1 MNKDKALFRLEREK
15 LLLTGEIPRLFM
27 KYALPGVAGL
37 LFLGIQSVIDGIVL
51 GRFVGAN
58 ALASVNLVLP
68 CYSLIS
74 AFAIVMG
81 IGGQTLVSISLGRG
95 DKQEANNAL
104 RSVFVFLLGMSVV
117 VSLVIFLSA
126 GKIASFLGANEVLL
140 PDAVHYIRALVPFF
154 PLLCA
159 MFFGDYIIKAMGHPL
174 YATSVMGMTVV
185 LNIVLDL
192 VFVAVLGWGVMGAG
206 LATGIAFTMGACFNV
221 PRLFSCHEVV
231 AVQRGRYDRR
241 LVWNAFYNG
250 SSEGMSE
257 LSVAITVFLFNITM
271 MRYLGESGVAAFTAI
286 NYILFIGTTVFL
298 GISDGIIPIIGY
310 NYGARKQERIKSIL
324 KLAARTNSLIGIG
337 LFLLLLLFGEQV
349 IGLFFKDH
357 GSEAFEIASRGV
369 SIYCFAFLLCGLNI
383 LASSYFTAIGNA
395 KISIIISVLRG
406 LVFVGI
412 GILVLPAVFGIDA
425 IWYDV
430 PIAEICT
437 LSVSFW
443 LVRRSLFNNRSN
455 FCFLSEVLL
464 VF

>member
-140 PDAVHYIRALVPFF
+140 PDAVHYTRALVPFF

-174 YATSVMGMTVV
+174 YATSVMGITVV

-221 PRLFSCHEVV
+221 PRLFSRHEVV

-310 NYGARKQERIKSIL
+310 NYGARQQERIKSIL

-395 KISIIISVLRG
+395 KISIIISALRG

-455 FCFLSEVLL
+455 
-464 VF
+464 

>member
-95 DKQEANNAL
+95 DKQEANDAL

-221 PRLFSCHEVV
+221 PRLFSRHEVV

-310 NYGARKQERIKSIL
+310 NYGARQQERIKSIL

-395 KISIIISVLRG
+395 KISIIISALRG
-406 LVFVGI
+406 LVFLGI

-455 FCFLSEVLL
+455 
-464 VF
+464 

>member
-95 DKQEANNAL
+95 DKQEANDAL

-159 MFFGDYIIKAMGHPL
+159 MFFSDYIIKAMGHPL

-221 PRLFSCHEVV
+221 PRLFSRHEVV

-310 NYGARKQERIKSIL
+310 NHGARQQERIKSIL

-395 KISIIISVLRG
+395 KISIIISALRG

-455 FCFLSEVLL
+455 
-464 VF
+464 

>member
-221 PRLFSCHEVV
+221 PRLFSRHEVV

-310 NYGARKQERIKSIL
+310 NYGARQQERIKSIL

-337 LFLLLLLFGEQV
+337 LLLLLLLFGEQV

-395 KISIIISVLRG
+395 KISIIISALRG

-455 FCFLSEVLL
+455 
-464 VF
+464 

>member
-1 MNKDKALFRLEREK
+1 MNKDKALFRQEREK
-15 LLLTGEIPRLFM
+15 LLLTGEIPRLFF

-81 IGGQTLVSISLGRG
+81 IGGQTLVSISLGKG

-104 RSVFVFLLGMSVV
+104 RSVFLFLLGMSVV

-140 PDAVHYIRALVPFF
+140 PDSVGYIRALVPFF

-174 YATSVMGMTVV
+174 YATSVMGLTVI
-185 LNIVLDL
+185 LNIILDI
-192 VFVAVLGWGVMGAG
+192 VFVARLGWGVMGAG
-206 LATGIAFTMGACFNV
+206 LATGIAFTVGACFNL
-221 PRLFSCHEVV
+221 PRLFSRHEVV

-310 NYGARKQERIKSIL
+310 NFGARQQGRIKSIL
-324 KLAARTNSLIGIG
+324 KLAARTNSLIGIS

-357 GSEAFEIASRGV
+357 GSEAFAIASRGV

-395 KISIIISVLRG
+395 KISIIISALRG
-406 LVFVGI
+406 LIFVGI
-412 GILVLPAVFGIDA
+412 GILVLPAMFGIDA

-430 PIAEICT
+430 PIAEVCT

-443 LVRRSLFNNRSN
+443 LVRRSLKQ
-455 FCFLSEVLL
+455 
-464 VF
+464 

>member
-126 GKIASFLGANEVLL
+126 GKIASFLGANDVLL

-174 YATSVMGMTVV
+174 YATSVMGITVV

-221 PRLFSCHEVV
+221 PRLFSRHEVV

-310 NYGARKQERIKSIL
+310 NYGARQQERITSIL

-395 KISIIISVLRG
+395 KISIIISALRG

-455 FCFLSEVLL
+455 
-464 VF
+464 

>member
-159 MFFGDYIIKAMGHPL
+159 IFFGDYIIKAMGHPL

-221 PRLFSCHEVV
+221 PRLFSRHEVV

-455 FCFLSEVLL
+455 
-464 VF
+464 

>member
-27 KYALPGVAGL
+27 KYALPGVVGL

-174 YATSVMGMTVV
+174 YATSVMGLTVI
-185 LNIVLDL
+185 LNIILDI
-192 VFVAVLGWGVMGAG
+192 VFVARLGWGVMGAG

-221 PRLFSCHEVV
+221 PRLFSRHEVV

-310 NYGARKQERIKSIL
+310 NYGARQQERIKSIL

-395 KISIIISVLRG
+395 KISIIISALRG

-455 FCFLSEVLL
+455 
-464 VF
+464 

>member
-95 DKQEANNAL
+95 DKQESNNAL

-174 YATSVMGMTVV
+174 YATSVMGITVV

-221 PRLFSCHEVV
+221 PRLFSRHEVV

-310 NYGARKQERIKSIL
+310 NYGARQQERIKSIL

-395 KISIIISVLRG
+395 KISIIISALRG

-455 FCFLSEVLL
+455 
-464 VF
+464 

>member
-192 VFVAVLGWGVMGAG
+192 VFVAFLGWGVMGAG

-221 PRLFSCHEVV
+221 PRLFSRHEVV
-231 AVQRGRYDRR
+231 AVQRGRYDQR

-310 NYGARKQERIKSIL
+310 NYGAGQQERIKLIL

-395 KISIIISVLRG
+395 KISIIISALRG

-455 FCFLSEVLL
+455 
-464 VF
+464 

>member
-1 MNKDKALFRLEREK
+1 MNKDKALFRQEREK
-15 LLLTGEIPRLFM
+15 LLLTGEIPRLFF

-81 IGGQTLVSISLGRG
+81 IGGQTLVSISLGKG

-104 RSVFVFLLGMSVV
+104 RSVFLFLLGMSVV

-140 PDAVHYIRALVPFF
+140 PDSVGYIRALVPFF

-174 YATSVMGMTVV
+174 YATSVMGLTVI
-185 LNIVLDL
+185 LNIILDI
-192 VFVAVLGWGVMGAG
+192 VFVARLGWGVMGAG
-206 LATGIAFTMGACFNV
+206 LATGIAFTVGACFNL
-221 PRLFSCHEVV
+221 PRLFSRHEVV

-310 NYGARKQERIKSIL
+310 NFGARQQGRIKSIL
-324 KLAARTNSLIGIG
+324 KLAARTNSLIGIS

-357 GSEAFEIASRGV
+357 GSEAFAIASRGV

-395 KISIIISVLRG
+395 KISIIISALRG
-406 LVFVGI
+406 LIFVGI

-430 PIAEICT
+430 PIAEVCT

-443 LVRRSLFNNRSN
+443 LVRRSLKQ
-455 FCFLSEVLL
+455 
-464 VF
+464 

>member
-221 PRLFSCHEVV
+221 PRLFSRHEVV
-231 AVQRGRYDRR
+231 VVQRGRYDRR

-395 KISIIISVLRG
+395 KISIIISALRG

-455 FCFLSEVLL
+455 
-464 VF
+464 

>member
-159 MFFGDYIIKAMGHPL
+159 MFFGDYIIKAMGHLL

-221 PRLFSCHEVV
+221 PRLFSRHEVV

-395 KISIIISVLRG
+395 KISIIISALRG

-455 FCFLSEVLL
+455 
-464 VF
+464 

>member
-310 NYGARKQERIKSIL
+310 NYGAGQQERIKLIL

-455 FCFLSEVLL
+455 
-464 VF
+464 

>member
-95 DKQEANNAL
+95 DKQEANDAL

-221 PRLFSCHEVV
+221 PRLFSRHEVV

-310 NYGARKQERIKSIL
+310 NYGARQQERIKSIL

-369 SIYCFAFLLCGLNI
+369 SIYCFAFLLCGFNI

-395 KISIIISVLRG
+395 KISIIISALRG

-455 FCFLSEVLL
+455 
-464 VF
+464 

>member
-95 DKQEANNAL
+95 NKQEANNAV

-221 PRLFSCHEVV
+221 PRLFSRHEVV

-310 NYGARKQERIKSIL
+310 NYGARQQERIKSIL

-395 KISIIISVLRG
+395 KISIIISALRG

-455 FCFLSEVLL
+455 
-464 VF
+464 

>member
-95 DKQEANNAL
+95 DKQEANDAL

-159 MFFGDYIIKAMGHPL
+159 IFFGDYIIKAMGHPL

-221 PRLFSCHEVV
+221 PRLFSRHEVV

-310 NYGARKQERIKSIL
+310 NYGARQQERIKSIL

-395 KISIIISVLRG
+395 KISIIISALRG

-455 FCFLSEVLL
+455 
-464 VF
+464 

>member
-15 LLLTGEIPRLFM
+15 LLLTGESPRLFM

-159 MFFGDYIIKAMGHPL
+159 IFFGDYIIKAMGHPL

-221 PRLFSCHEVV
+221 PRLFSRHEVV

-395 KISIIISVLRG
+395 KISIIISALRG

-455 FCFLSEVLL
+455 
-464 VF
+464 

>member
-81 IGGQTLVSISLGRG
+81 IGGQTLVSISFGRG

-221 PRLFSCHEVV
+221 PRLFSRHEVV

-310 NYGARKQERIKSIL
+310 NYGARQQERIKSIL

-395 KISIIISVLRG
+395 KISIIISALRG

-455 FCFLSEVLL
+455 
-464 VF
+464 

>member
-221 PRLFSCHEVV
+221 PRLFSRHEVV
-231 AVQRGRYDRR
+231 AVQCGRYDRR

-310 NYGARKQERIKSIL
+310 NYGARQQERIKSIL

-455 FCFLSEVLL
+455 
-464 VF
+464 

>member
-1 MNKDKALFRLEREK
+1 MNKDKALFRQEREN

-221 PRLFSCHEVV
+221 PRLFSRHEVV

-310 NYGARKQERIKSIL
+310 NYGAGQQERIKSIL

-349 IGLFFKDH
+349 IRLFFKDH

-395 KISIIISVLRG
+395 KISIIISALRG

-455 FCFLSEVLL
+455 
-464 VF
+464 

>member
-1 MNKDKALFRLEREK
+1 MNKDKALFRQEREK
-15 LLLTGEIPRLFM
+15 LLLTGEIPRLFF

-81 IGGQTLVSISLGRG
+81 IGGQTLVSISLGKG

-104 RSVFVFLLGMSVV
+104 RSVFLFLLGMSVV

-140 PDAVHYIRALVPFF
+140 PDAVGYIRALVPFF

-174 YATSVMGMTVV
+174 YATSVMGLTVI
-185 LNIVLDL
+185 LNIILDI
-192 VFVAVLGWGVMGAG
+192 VFVARLGWGVMGAG
-206 LATGIAFTMGACFNV
+206 LATGIAFTVGACFNL
-221 PRLFSCHEVV
+221 PRLFSRHEVV

-310 NYGARKQERIKSIL
+310 NFGARQQGRIKSIL
-324 KLAARTNSLIGIG
+324 KLAARTNSLIGIS

-357 GSEAFEIASRGV
+357 GSEAFAIASRGV

-395 KISIIISVLRG
+395 KISIIISALRG
-406 LVFVGI
+406 LIFVGI

-430 PIAEICT
+430 PIAEVCT

-443 LVRRSLFNNRSN
+443 LVRRSLKQ
-455 FCFLSEVLL
+455 
-464 VF
+464 

>member
-174 YATSVMGMTVV
+174 YATSVMGITVV

-221 PRLFSCHEVV
+221 PRLFSRHEVV
-231 AVQRGRYDRR
+231 AVQRGCYDRR

-310 NYGARKQERIKSIL
+310 NYGARQQERIKSIL

-395 KISIIISVLRG
+395 KISIIISALRG

-455 FCFLSEVLL
+455 
-464 VF
+464 

>member
-192 VFVAVLGWGVMGAG
+192 VFVAVLGWGVMGVG

-455 FCFLSEVLL
+455 
-464 VF
+464 

>member
-15 LLLTGEIPRLFM
+15 LLLTGEIPRLFL

-81 IGGQTLVSISLGRG
+81 IGGQTLVSISLGKG

-104 RSVFVFLLGMSVV
+104 RSVFLFLLGMSVV
-117 VSLVIFLSA
+117 VSLVIYLSA

-140 PDAVHYIRALVPFF
+140 PDAVGYIRALVPFF

-174 YATSVMGMTVV
+174 YATSVMGLTVI
-185 LNIVLDL
+185 LNIILDII
-192 VFVAVLGWGVMGAG
+192 FVAGMGWGVMGAG
-206 LATGIAFTMGACFNV
+206 LSTGIAFTVGACLNV
-221 PRLFSCHEVV
+221 PRLFSRHEVV

-310 NYGARKQERIKSIL
+310 NFGAGQHGRIKSIL
-324 KLAARTNSLIGIG
+324 KLAAWTNSLIGIS

-357 GSEAFEIASRGV
+357 GSEAFAIASRGV

-395 KISIIISVLRG
+395 KISIIISALRG
-406 LVFVGI
+406 LIFVGI

-430 PIAEICT
+430 PIAEVCT

-443 LVRRSLFNNRSN
+443 LVRRSLKQ
-455 FCFLSEVLL
+455 
-464 VF
+464 

>member
-221 PRLFSCHEVV
+221 PRLFSRHEVV

-310 NYGARKQERIKSIL
+310 NHGARQQERIKSIL

-395 KISIIISVLRG
+395 KISIIISALRG

-455 FCFLSEVLL
+455 
-464 VF
+464 

>member
-221 PRLFSCHEVV
+221 PRLFSRHEVV
-231 AVQRGRYDRR
+231 AVQRGRYDQR

-310 NYGARKQERIKSIL
+310 NYGAGQQERIKSIL

-455 FCFLSEVLL
+455 
-464 VF
+464 

>member
-174 YATSVMGMTVV
+174 YATSVMGITVV

-221 PRLFSCHEVV
+221 PRLFSRHEVV

-310 NYGARKQERIKSIL
+310 NYGARQQERIKSIL

-395 KISIIISVLRG
+395 KISILISALRG

-455 FCFLSEVLL
+455 
-464 VF
+464 

>member
-231 AVQRGRYDRR
+231 AVQRGRYVRR

-455 FCFLSEVLL
+455 
-464 VF
+464 

>member
-1 MNKDKALFRLEREK
+1 MNKDKALFRQEREK
-15 LLLTGEIPRLFM
+15 LLLTGEIPRLFF

-81 IGGQTLVSISLGRG
+81 IGGQTLVSISLGKG

-104 RSVFVFLLGMSVV
+104 RSVFLFLLGMSVV

-140 PDAVHYIRALVPFF
+140 PDAVGYIRALVPFF

-174 YATSVMGMTVV
+174 YATSVMGLTVI
-185 LNIVLDL
+185 LNIILDI
-192 VFVAVLGWGVMGAG
+192 VFVARLGWGVMGAG
-206 LATGIAFTMGACFNV
+206 LATGIAFTVGACFNL
-221 PRLFSCHEVV
+221 PRLFSRHEVV

-310 NYGARKQERIKSIL
+310 NFGARQQGRIKSIL
-324 KLAARTNSLIGIG
+324 KLAARTNSLIGIS

-357 GSEAFEIASRGV
+357 GSEAFAIASRGV

-395 KISIIISVLRG
+395 KISIIISALRG
-406 LVFVGI
+406 LIFVGI
-412 GILVLPAVFGIDA
+412 GILVLPAMFGIDA

-430 PIAEICT
+430 PIAEVCT

-443 LVRRSLFNNRSN
+443 LVRRSLKQ
-455 FCFLSEVLL
+455 
-464 VF
+464 

>member
-1 MNKDKALFRLEREK
+1 MNKDKALFRQEREK

-95 DKQEANNAL
+95 DKQEVNNAL

-221 PRLFSCHEVV
+221 PRLFSRHEVV
-231 AVQRGRYDRR
+231 AVQRGRYDQR

-310 NYGARKQERIKSIL
+310 NYGAGQQERIKSIL

-395 KISIIISVLRG
+395 KISIIISALRG

-455 FCFLSEVLL
+455 
-464 VF
+464 

>member
-81 IGGQTLVSISLGRG
+81 TGGQTLVSISLGRG

-159 MFFGDYIIKAMGHPL
+159 MFFGDYIIKAMGHLL

-221 PRLFSCHEVV
+221 PRLFSRHEVV

-395 KISIIISVLRG
+395 KISIIISALRG

-455 FCFLSEVLL
+455 
-464 VF
+464 

>member
-1 MNKDKALFRLEREK
+1 MNKDKALFRQEREK
-15 LLLTGEIPRLFM
+15 LLLTGEIPRLFF

-81 IGGQTLVSISLGRG
+81 IGGQTLVSISLGKG

-104 RSVFVFLLGMSVV
+104 RSVFLFLLGMSVV

-140 PDAVHYIRALVPFF
+140 PDAVGYIRALVPFF

-174 YATSVMGMTVV
+174 YATSVMGLTVI
-185 LNIVLDL
+185 LNIILDI
-192 VFVAVLGWGVMGAG
+192 VFVARLGWGVMGAG
-206 LATGIAFTMGACFNV
+206 LATGIAFTVGACFNL
-221 PRLFSCHEVV
+221 PRLFSRHEVV

-310 NYGARKQERIKSIL
+310 NFGARQQGRIKSIL
-324 KLAARTNSLIGIG
+324 KLAARTNSLIGIS

-357 GSEAFEIASRGV
+357 GSEAFAIASRGV

-395 KISIIISVLRG
+395 KISIIISALRG
-406 LVFVGI
+406 LIFVGI

-430 PIAEICT
+430 PVAEVCT

-443 LVRRSLFNNRSN
+443 LVRRSLRR
-455 FCFLSEVLL
+455 
-464 VF
+464 

>member
-221 PRLFSCHEVV
+221 PRLFSRHEVV
-231 AVQRGRYDRR
+231 AVQRGRYDQR

-310 NYGARKQERIKSIL
+310 NYGARQQERIKSIL

-395 KISIIISVLRG
+395 KISIIISALRG

-412 GILVLPAVFGIDA
+412 GILVLPAVFSIDA

-455 FCFLSEVLL
+455 
-464 VF
+464 

>member
-15 LLLTGEIPRLFM
+15 LLLTGEIPRLVM

-221 PRLFSCHEVV
+221 PRLFSRHEVV

-257 LSVAITVFLFNITM
+257 LSVAITVFLFNFTM

-310 NYGARKQERIKSIL
+310 NYGARQQERIKSIL

-395 KISIIISVLRG
+395 KISIIISALRG

-455 FCFLSEVLL
+455 
-464 VF
+464 

>member
-74 AFAIVMG
+74 AFTIVMG

-221 PRLFSCHEVV
+221 PRLFSRHEVV

-310 NYGARKQERIKSIL
+310 NYGARQQERIKSIL

-395 KISIIISVLRG
+395 KISIIISALRG

-455 FCFLSEVLL
+455 
-464 VF
+464 

>member
-1 MNKDKALFRLEREK
+1 MNKDKVLFRLEREK

-221 PRLFSCHEVV
+221 PRLFSRHEVV

-310 NYGARKQERIKSIL
+310 NYGARQQERIKSIL

-395 KISIIISVLRG
+395 KISIIISALRG

-455 FCFLSEVLL
+455 
-464 VF
+464 

>member
-192 VFVAVLGWGVMGAG
+192 VFVAVLGWGVMGVG

-221 PRLFSCHEVV
+221 PRLFSRHEVV

-310 NYGARKQERIKSIL
+310 NYGARQQERIKSIL

-395 KISIIISVLRG
+395 KISIIISALRG

-455 FCFLSEVLL
+455 
-464 VF
+464 